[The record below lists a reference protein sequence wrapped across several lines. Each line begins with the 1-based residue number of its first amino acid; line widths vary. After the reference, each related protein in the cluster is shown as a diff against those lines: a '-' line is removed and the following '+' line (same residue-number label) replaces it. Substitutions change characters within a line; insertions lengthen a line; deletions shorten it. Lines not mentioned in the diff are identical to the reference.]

1 MKIIDKTIILAAAS
15 VLAGACSTYERDF
28 TVHTGNTPVEFVNT
42 LNTADLASEYLN
54 IPVRMTEK
62 SATSALA
69 VVRFISGEITASD
82 GSLIPVEENKHII
95 ITSNEI
101 YIGAYD
107 EDEDGDNLPV
117 GNLEVKIPGYRD
129 YLRISLTFALS
140 GENVGANASTT
151 VTLIQPDKVQ
161 IEGQYAIDPSFILAD
176 GSTADP
182 YTFTILPDESDPNKY
197 WFINLEGANT
207 TRRSLYGILELNT
220 MTIPT
225 DQENLVIPPVAGG
238 IVTVG
243 ICPGGQIENGEPVLE
258 FTDEGIVFRNG
269 FWAGEVSGSSVSA
282 YSFIAEGDIAVRM

>member
-1 MKIIDKTIILAAAS
+1 MKITDKIIILAAAS
-15 VLAGACSTYERDF
+15 LFAGACSTYERDF
-28 TVHTGNTPVEFVNT
+28 TVHTGSTPVEFVST
-42 LNTADLASEYLN
+42 LDTADLASEYLN
-54 IPVRMTEK
+54 IPIRMTEQ
-62 SATSALA
+62 SATSSLA

-82 GSLIPVEENKHII
+82 GSLIPVEENKHIL

-101 YIGAYD
+101 YIGAYN
-107 EDEDGDNLPV
+107 EAEDGDNLPE
-117 GNLEVKIPGYRD
+117 GILEVKIPGYRD
-129 YLRISLTFALS
+129 YLSISLTFALS
-140 GENVGANASTT
+140 GEYVGTNASTT

-182 YTFTILPDESDPNKY
+182 YTFTILPDENDPNKY

-238 IVTVG
+238 VVTVG

-258 FTDEGIVFRNG
+258 FTDEGIIFRNG

-282 YSFIAEGDIAVRM
+282 YSFIAEGDVAVRM

>member
-1 MKIIDKTIILAAAS
+1 MKITDKIIILAAAS
-15 VLAGACSTYERDF
+15 LLVGACSTYERDF
-28 TVHTGNTPVEFVNT
+28 TVHTGSTPVEFVNT
-42 LNTADLASEYLN
+42 IDTADLASEYLN
-54 IPVRMTEK
+54 IPIRMTEQ
-62 SATSALA
+62 SETASLA
-69 VVRFISGEITASD
+69 VVRFISGEITAAD
-82 GSLIPVEENKHII
+82 GSIVPVEEDTHIL
-95 ITSNEI
+95 ITSHEI

-107 EDEDGDNLPV
+107 EKVDGENLPT

-140 GENVGANASTT
+140 GEHVGTNASTT

-238 IVTVG
+238 VVTVG
-243 ICPGGQIENGEPVLE
+243 ICPGGQIENGEPILE
-258 FTDEGIVFRNG
+258 FTDEGIIFRNG